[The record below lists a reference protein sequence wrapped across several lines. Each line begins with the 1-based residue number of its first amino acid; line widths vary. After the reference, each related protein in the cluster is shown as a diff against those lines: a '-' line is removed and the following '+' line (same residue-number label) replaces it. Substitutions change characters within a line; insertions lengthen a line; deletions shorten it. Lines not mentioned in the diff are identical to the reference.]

1 MVERAVEALL
11 VWDIA
16 GEVDEAVEMVD
27 GFVETESVR
36 GR

>member
-1 MVERAVEALL
+1 MEALL

-16 GEVDEAVEMVD
+16 GEVDEAVEMVE
-27 GFVETESVR
+27 GSVEAESER